1 MAGLDARYHLAF
13 MGAGFPSYATQ
24 IEALGLSR
32 RVHFLPPVR
41 PTQVVPFMRSAD
53 VGLILYHDGAPGVRW
68 SLPNRFFQPVAAG
81 LPILYPEL
89 PEIARLAREYAL
101 GRAVDTLDARSIR
114 SGIHDLTNDPDLL
127 DACRRNALA
136 AGAALGWEQDE
147 IKLATL
153 IAETIGPPPAT
164 HSNPQ
169 AMRPARQ

>member
-1 MAGLDARYHLAF
+1 
-13 MGAGFPSYATQ
+13 
-24 IEALGLSR
+24 
-32 RVHFLPPVR
+32 
-41 PTQVVPFMRSAD
+41 
-53 VGLILYHDGAPGVRW
+53 
-68 SLPNRFFQPVAAG
+68 LPNRFFQPVAAG